1 MTQAPRRHFI
11 ICSLD
16 EHADDWI
23 KAAFM
28 GAGETPVFFS
38 PTKFFKPAYAA
49 HVDKWGFPDKDWR
62 TRPPREPNT
71 DWVNEVRRYPLFE
84 SECLATK
91 LYPTPITEASYDG
104 SKHTWQ
110 EIDECSQWV
119 PLWAYK
125 KVDLNAAV
133 KKLLRMDA
141 QFDADY
147 KSLLEW
153 LKTRGN
159 PMYLTGAEYHML
171 TNPGAYRHGLWYR
184 PRRYMGTFFN
194 ASFKTY

>member
-1 MTQAPRRHFI
+1 MASRRPFLI
-11 ICSLD
+11 ASLD
-16 EHADDWI
+16 DEADAYL

-28 GAGETPVFFS
+28 GTCELPV
-38 PTKFFKPAYAA
+38 FFKPAYAA
-49 HVDKWGFPDKDWR
+49 HVDEWGFPYKACIPLPER
-62 TRPPREPNT
+62 GLNT

-104 SKHTWQ
+104 SKHKWQ
-110 EIDECSQWV
+110 EIDEWSQWV

-125 KVDLNAAV
+125 KVDLSAAV

-147 KSLLEW
+147 KKLLEW
-153 LKTRGN
+153 LKTRGK
-159 PMYLTGAEYHML
+159 PFYLTGGEYYNL
-171 TNPGAYRHGLWYR
+171 TNPGAFRHGLLYK
-184 PRRYMGTFFN
+184 PRKYLEMLG